1 MMRCIDL
8 DGFGELRQELLLS
21 CLIPHLVSDPVA
33 WFLISLYC
41 CHLPLAW
48 GNVCRQPSLNSACTL
63 SLKVV
68 QENENVVFC
77 LECALRHVEKQ
88 KSCRGL
94 KLMYRYDEVSS
105 DLGRALGTTEAFLA
119 QMTLA
124 QGLAMLAHRRSKDL
138 W

>member
-1 MMRCIDL
+1 M
-8 DGFGELRQELLLS
+8 
-21 CLIPHLVSDPVA
+21 
-33 WFLISLYC
+33 
-41 CHLPLAW
+41 
-48 GNVCRQPSLNSACTL
+48 NSACIL
-63 SLKVV
+63 FLKVV

-105 DLGRALGTTEAFLA
+105 DLGRALGTTQAFLA

-124 QGLAMLAHRRSKDL
+124 QGLAMLAERRLKDL
-138 W
+138 WWTLAIHV